1 MKIALAQINP
11 IVGDLK
17 GNLSL
22 ITESVK
28 NAAKK
33 GADLVVFPEMALT
46 GYPPKDLLDSPD
58 FIKKQL
64 ETLEILAKSV
74 TKPGIILGYVDE
86 NEKGHGKPLVN
97 SAVLISNGEI
107 IFKQDKTLLPTYD
120 VFDETRYFEPADK
133 YDLVEFE
140 GKKLAITICEDMWFD
155 YLPLY
160 TSNPAEILTEKNPDL
175 FIHVNASPFTLGK
188 IETRINILQECALK
202 YGIPVVSV
210 YQVGGNDELIFD
222 GTSFVV
228 ESNGKISARAHSFK
242 SDLII
247 YDTDTKSGKINSIPE
262 DILDR
267 AWEALKLGLR
277 DYAHKSGFSKVVIGL
292 SGGID
297 SAITAVLAADALG
310 KENVTT
316 ISMPSMYSSEGSV
329 TDAKELA
336 ENLGVRFEIVPIAD
350 IFNSFKES
358 LSSLFEGLPEGLA
371 EENLQARIRG
381 TILMAL
387 SNKFGCMLL
396 QTGNKSEIAMG
407 YCTLYGD
414 MCGGLSVI
422 GDVPKTLVYDLSNWI
437 NREKEIIPKSI
448 ITKPPSA
455 ELRPN
460 QKDTD
465 SLPPYEIL
473 DPILQLFVEE
483 RKTFNEIAS
492 EGFDEGLVR
501 NIIKTVN
508 QNEYKRYQ
516 APPSLKITSKAFGI
530 GRRMPLVMK
539 PDFLK

>member
-11 IVGDLK
+11 IVGDLE

-22 ITESVK
+22 INESVQ
-28 NAAKK
+28 NAARK
-33 GADLVVFPEMALT
+33 GVDLVVFPEMALS

-58 FIKKQL
+58 FIEKQIK
-64 ETLEILAKSV
+64 TLEKLAKSI
-74 TKPGIILGYVDE
+74 TKTAIVIGYVDV
-86 NEKGHGKPLVN
+86 NKKGHGKPLVN
-97 SAVLISNGEI
+97 SAALICNGEI
-107 IFKQDKTLLPTYD
+107 VFKQNKTLLPTYD
-120 VFDETRYFEPADK
+120 VFDETRYFEPAEK
-133 YDLVEFE
+133 YNIFEFK

-160 TSNPAEILTEKNPDL
+160 SSNPAEILAKKNPDL
-175 FIHVNASPFTLGK
+175 FIHINASPFTLGK
-188 IETRINILQECALK
+188 IETRINIIRDCAQR
-202 YGIPVVSV
+202 YGIPVISV

-228 ESNGKISARAHSFK
+228 ESDGKVSAQAYSFK

-247 YDTDTKSGKINSIPE
+247 YDTELKKGDLRTIPE
-262 DILDR
+262 DIPER
-267 AWEALKLGLR
+267 AWEALKVGLR
-277 DYAHKSGFSKVVIGL
+277 DYIRKSGFSKVVIGL

-297 SAITAVLAADALG
+297 SAITAVLAAHALG

-316 ISMPSMYSSEGSV
+316 VSMPSMYSSEGSV
-329 TDAKELA
+329 TDAKILA
-336 ENLGVRFEIVPIAD
+336 ENLGIRFEIVPITD
-350 IFNSFKES
+350 IFNSFRDS

-422 GDVPKTLVYDLSNWI
+422 GDVPKTLVYELSNWI
-437 NREKEIIPKSI
+437 NRDKEIIPKSI

-465 SLPPYEIL
+465 SLPPYETL
-473 DPILQLFVEE
+473 DPILQLFIEE
-483 RKTFNEIAS
+483 RKTLDEIVAK
-492 EGFDEGLVR
+492 GFDESLVR

-516 APPSLKITSKAFGI
+516 APPSLKITSKAFGT

-539 PDFLK
+539 PDYNK